1 MREHPDSEFLFRR
14 HQRLA
19 AERDLD
25 VGAAGSIRVLL
36 AEPNRMVA
44 EALMIS
50 IDIGPSVEPIGYAL
64 DGWAA
69 LELVES
75 LDPDVIVVGPRLTG
89 LDSVTLARLLDEHWP
104 RIRVVMLTDPTRHRP
119 APESSY
125 DLPLDCSTDELIDA
139 IVTVSAR
146 RALTLA
152 ASDA

>member
-44 EALMIS
+44 EALMIA

-64 DGWAA
+64 DGWSA

-104 RIRVVMLTDPTRHRP
+104 RIRVVMLIDPTRHRP
-119 APESSY
+119 APDGSY
-125 DLPLDCSTDELIDA
+125 GLPLDCSTDELIDA
-139 IVTVSAR
+139 IGTVSVR
-146 RALTLA
+146 RAPTLA